1 MAKSSKEVEKSF
13 KVALKGERAGFEGGE
28 IEVLFAESSNYIVG
42 PGQGKDG
49 GAVVEISFDK
59 SGRKKVKLLNIAGE
73 LDKFGFE
80 GKDYA
85 EFDAKTITTFPDSH
99 ISIQIENP
107 NGKISTVTVGGAD
120 IIISGKEKNKSQ
132 ISFDKPL
139 NVELSNNYFKDISA
153 GNINVKAFPPQIFDA
168 IKGLNGVTAKEFTIK
183 GKAVRLFAVGKEGEA
198 QIYCGVSNKFIKLEE
213 IFDLG
218 AGEGYHTLG
227 FRFRAGEKGKI
238 GKYNARIEGVT
249 GQEVA
254 ALMDFVKT
262 QAGETFVKTGS
273 PGMQIGE
280 ANLNFN
286 QKQTSQKIVDLTKK
300 DLEDEEKLR
309 LREESERNRL
319 AAEKAQEQADNE
331 RAERERAQQEAEQAR
346 QKQQEAE
353 NERERAQRGLEEA
366 QQSAAANKNKIIE
379 QDATIAELSAKIAEL
394 ESLGLSAKEVQ
405 RLQNELNA
413 RIEEQQ
419 KKEEELKQREKAVEE
434 GQAAL
439 DKARKEDEEKRKA
452 EENEKRAKEAEELK
466 QKIETLTTSTGKL
479 KEAKSKYSDKY
490 KALQAKIERVKDLA
504 NPEKAEEAKDE
515 IKRLR
520 AEIDSSY
527 NELDKQFNEAEGLA
541 EEVKEGQKEI
551 ENPPTETPDEVKNN
565 IEQVKSEA
573 EAAATEWE
581 KAKEDQSMDELK
593 EEVENLQNLE
603 QPENEEQLENEEQPK
618 NEEELERGERVILG
632 PREEQNEEENPQPE
646 EDKKPE
652 SQEAQ
657 DKESLIK
664 RYEELLQ
671 ETRKSLDQQEKNV
684 SLLARMES
692 LIDEQLSDIGLEKG
706 DESQEAKRQEYVKE
720 ALSYYLEKGP
730 NIDSVTTPGLDS
742 DKYDIGRTED
752 VRQRI
757 NAGLENGKEKLIEQ
771 GKELKEL
778 REKILEADPEQ
789 LTFDDRVAY
798 RGVIKGIENATGIN
812 FTQTEPGNFQRQQT
826 EIRQVDNLTETQN
839 FAQTEQE
846 NPQPEQTEIQN
857 LAQTE
862 QENPQPEQTETQN
875 LAQTGQEK
883 PQPEQQAQQPPENNP
898 EEDKKDE
905 KKKKQAS
912 PEQSEFKRG
921 QVWRGVKYSLLGALC
936 GLLFVATLLL
946 GLAGMLPV
954 FFICLASTIGACVIT
969 SGEATEDIIK
979 AKNQSLKAKTE
990 KNKQREEELSR
1001 EIERENQA
1009 EQEAEQ
1015 EAEEEQTVQ
1024 EQHEEEQVQE
1034 EQPVEEQVQE
1044 ENGEEQTAQEQQ
1056 ENPAMAEE
1064 PVETQ
1069 EQEEQTEPTAPTET
1083 EQVEFTPSEASPDPQ
1098 RIEQGLAGSALA
1110 TETAF
1115 ERQANAIN
1123 AQHQDDGRGI

>member
-1 MAKSSKEVEKSF
+1 MANSF
-13 KVALKGERAGFEGGE
+13 KVALKGEREGFKGSE
-28 IEVLFAESSNYIVG
+28 IEVSFSRGGKYIVG
-42 PGQGKDG
+42 RGQGKDG

-59 SGRKKVKLLNIAGE
+59 SGRKKVKLLNKEGK
-73 LDKFGFE
+73 LDDFGFK

-107 NGKISTVTVGGAD
+107 NGKISTVTVGGTD
-120 IIISGKEKNKSQ
+120 IIISDKDQNKSQ
-132 ISFDKPL
+132 IRFDEPL
-139 NVELSNNYFKDISA
+139 NVELSENYFKDISEGKIKA
-153 GNINVKAFPPQIFDA
+153 RAFPPQIFDA

-183 GKAVRLFAVGKEGEA
+183 GKVVRLFAVGKEGEA

-227 FRFRAGEKGKI
+227 FRFRAGERGKI
-238 GKYNARIEGVT
+238 GKNNARIEGVT

-254 ALMDFVKT
+254 ALIEFVKT

-309 LREESERNRL
+309 LREEAERNRL
-319 AAEKAQEQADNE
+319 AAEDAQKQADSE
-331 RAERERAQQEAEQAR
+331 REERERAQQEAEEAR
-346 QKQQEAE
+346 QKQQEAK
-353 NERERAQRGLEEA
+353 NELERAQRGLEEA
-366 QQSAAANKNKIIE
+366 KQSAEANKNKTIE
-379 QDATIAELSAKIAEL
+379 QDDTIAKLSARIAEF
-394 ESLGLSAKEVQ
+394 ESLGLSAEELQ
-405 RLQNELNA
+405 RLQDELNA
-413 RIEEQQ
+413 
-419 KKEEELKQREKAVEE
+419 KEEELKQREKAVEE

-466 QKIETLTTSTGKL
+466 QKIETLTTSAGKL
-479 KEAKSKYSDKY
+479 KEAKSKYSNAYKTLQDKI
-490 KALQAKIERVKDLA
+490 KEHNELVKDLA

-541 EEVKEGQKEI
+541 EEVEEGQKEI

-565 IEQVKSEA
+565 IEQVKGEA

-581 KAKEDQSMDELK
+581 KAKEEQPMEELK
-593 EEVENLQNLE
+593 KEVDNLQNLE

-684 SLLARMES
+684 SSLARMER

-706 DESQEAKRQEYVKE
+706 DESQEAKRREYVKE
-720 ALSYYLEKGP
+720 ALNYYLEKGP
-730 NIDSVTTPGLDS
+730 NIDSVTTFGLDG
-742 DKYDIGRTED
+742 DKYDIGEAED
-752 VRQRI
+752 IRQRI

-846 NPQPEQTEIQN
+846 NPQPEQTETQN

-862 QENPQPEQTETQN
+862 
-875 LAQTGQEK
+875 QEK

-954 FFICLASTIGACVIT
+954 FFICLASTIGACIIT
-969 SGEATEDIIK
+969 SGEATDDIIK

-1015 EAEEEQTVQ
+1015 EAEEEQTAQ

-1044 ENGEEQTAQEQQ
+1044 EQPVEEQTAQEQQ

>member
-1 MAKSSKEVEKSF
+1 
-13 KVALKGERAGFEGGE
+13 
-28 IEVLFAESSNYIVG
+28 
-42 PGQGKDG
+42 
-49 GAVVEISFDK
+49 
-59 SGRKKVKLLNIAGE
+59 
-73 LDKFGFE
+73 
-80 GKDYA
+80 
-85 EFDAKTITTFPDSH
+85 
-99 ISIQIENP
+99 
-107 NGKISTVTVGGAD
+107 
-120 IIISGKEKNKSQ
+120 
-132 ISFDKPL
+132 
-139 NVELSNNYFKDISA
+139 
-153 GNINVKAFPPQIFDA
+153 
-168 IKGLNGVTAKEFTIK
+168 
-183 GKAVRLFAVGKEGEA
+183 
-198 QIYCGVSNKFIKLEE
+198 
-213 IFDLG
+213 
-218 AGEGYHTLG
+218 
-227 FRFRAGEKGKI
+227 
-238 GKYNARIEGVT
+238 
-249 GQEVA
+249 
-254 ALMDFVKT
+254 
-262 QAGETFVKTGS
+262 
-273 PGMQIGE
+273 
-280 ANLNFN
+280 
-286 QKQTSQKIVDLTKK
+286 
-300 DLEDEEKLR
+300 
-309 LREESERNRL
+309 
-319 AAEKAQEQADNE
+319 
-331 RAERERAQQEAEQAR
+331 
-346 QKQQEAE
+346 
-353 NERERAQRGLEEA
+353 
-366 QQSAAANKNKIIE
+366 
-379 QDATIAELSAKIAEL
+379 
-394 ESLGLSAKEVQ
+394 
-405 RLQNELNA
+405 
-413 RIEEQQ
+413 
-419 KKEEELKQREKAVEE
+419 
-434 GQAAL
+434 
-439 DKARKEDEEKRKA
+439 
-452 EENEKRAKEAEELK
+452 
-466 QKIETLTTSTGKL
+466 
-479 KEAKSKYSDKY
+479 
-490 KALQAKIERVKDLA
+490 
-504 NPEKAEEAKDE
+504 
-515 IKRLR
+515 
-520 AEIDSSY
+520 
-527 NELDKQFNEAEGLA
+527 
-541 EEVKEGQKEI
+541 
-551 ENPPTETPDEVKNN
+551 
-565 IEQVKSEA
+565 
-573 EAAATEWE
+573 
-581 KAKEDQSMDELK
+581 MDELK

-671 ETRKSLDQQEKNV
+671 ETRKSLDQQEENLKTLNNREQIV
-684 SLLARMES
+684 DEYAR
-692 LIDEQLSDIGLEKG
+692 LEKG
-706 DESQEAKRQEYVKE
+706 EESQKAERQEFIEKAFDYYRNKGERVFDPSTLYLAGKEEAARRRAAVLVKE
-720 ALSYYLEKGP
+720 
-730 NIDSVTTPGLDS
+730 
-742 DKYDIGRTED
+742 
-752 VRQRI
+752 
-757 NAGLENGKEKLIEQ
+757 GKEKLIEQ

-875 LAQTGQEK
+875 LAQTGQEN

-954 FFICLASTIGACVIT
+954 FFICLASTIGACIIT

-1015 EAEEEQTVQ
+1015 EAEEEQTAQ

-1034 EQPVEEQVQE
+1034 EQPVEEQIQE
-1044 ENGEEQTAQEQQ
+1044 ENGEEQTQEENGEEQIAQDQQ

-1064 PVETQ
+1064 SVETQ